1 LTASWREQQR
11 LQREFL
17 NSGEAERIDWQVI
30 WVSITAALT
39 MTLQYYGGTA
49 GRFVYD
55 ALVSHGSRRIVFTA
69 SPLGCRSD
77 VLVCPGPV
85 AHDPFPPGAAAE
97 RIRLA
102 CTRYLGE
109 HLDLSGD
116 VRADGSGDP
125 VVQRDNLV
133 SSRPIPSIARSGE
146 PFWLRMIVWQ
156 LLYALQ
162 FVALEFFFR
171 GYLIHGWK
179 RRLGP
184 YAIFAAMVPYCLIH
198 FGKPLP
204 ETLGSIVAG
213 VVLGLMSLKTNSIW
227 PGAGLHIAV
236 AWTMDAAATTT
247 DCIRSVLRRGRL
259 RPWWDS

>member
-1 LTASWREQQR
+1 MKHRIYDYFTASWREQQR

-17 NSGEAERIDWQVI
+17 NSSEAERIDWQVI

-55 ALVSHGSRRIVFTA
+55 ALIPTA
-69 SPLGCRSD
+69 
-77 VLVCPGPV
+77 
-85 AHDPFPPGAAAE
+85 
-97 RIRLA
+97 
-102 CTRYLGE
+102 
-109 HLDLSGD
+109 
-116 VRADGSGDP
+116 ADGSFSRQ
-125 VVQRDNLV
+125 VHWAVCQTLWYTLV
-133 SSRPIPSIARSGE
+133 PWLTIRFFLRQPLSQYGSSARGIWGSLWIYLAMYALMVPAILWFSGSTPFQQTYPFYRPAAGE
-146 PFWLRMIVWQ
+146 PVWLRMIVWQ

-236 AWTMDAAATTT
+236 AWTMDAAAW
-247 DCIRSVLRRGRL
+247 RAGG
-259 RPWWDS
+259 